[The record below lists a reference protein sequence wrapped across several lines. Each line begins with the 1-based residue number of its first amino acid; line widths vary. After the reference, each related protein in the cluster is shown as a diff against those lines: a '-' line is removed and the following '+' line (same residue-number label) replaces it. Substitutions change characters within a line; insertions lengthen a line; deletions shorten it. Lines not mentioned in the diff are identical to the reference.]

1 MIFESL
7 WPLVLLAAVPVV
19 IILYLLKPKGK
30 DYRISS
36 NLLWDRL
43 LKNQQ
48 SRTFLE
54 KFIHN
59 ILMYLQLLILLLL
72 ILALMSPYL
81 HRQGASREN
90 VVLVLD
96 TSGSMQHDAGEG
108 SMRIEEA
115 IRQARDLI
123 AASEDTAFSVVT
135 SDCRGVNLLAVGV
148 KDKSSLYTVL
158 DQITCCDGPGDLQSA
173 ESVVETLLGAD
184 EETEGMSAEV
194 IVFTDAGG
202 AEEAGSYAEYF
213 DARILVLGDAVSNVA
228 NNFLSY
234 SDVSDAAEVSRE
246 EAQEQGRAV
255 VCASSLTNYS
265 DADAQVELSLYEGA
279 KLLEI
284 RQLTVGSGETSLCF
298 FQEFN
303 WQGEPL
309 RSELSS
315 VKFEGRSD
323 SDSLAADNVAYAV
336 LDQESEMDAVLIGE
350 GNTYIEKA
358 YQAAAGMILTKVK
371 SESQL
376 QDGIQTVRIYDAGSE
391 GLWQEEVSALV
402 FGGSGETGTAERV
415 LLTVTDCDLTS
426 GLSSFAIGVN
436 ETKVYEVPQWGTGFL
451 WAGEQCA
458 GYYGEH
464 DGVKTIV
471 VGFDIRESDFPLK
484 AEFPVFMSNALHY
497 LGDTS
502 LLAQQIYT
510 AGDRVLYHPQAEF
523 DVNTLTAQT
532 EKAGLYEVQAGELT
546 EQYVVRFD
554 TAGESDGRL
563 TAEGTVPNNEY
574 SSRLVKK
581 QLRNVLLALIL
592 ALLAAEWVLYV
603 RQMRHYSK
611 FYLAVRLIGAAMI
624 LLALLGVTV
633 NMRSGVNTTVF
644 LVDLSGSNEQNLPA
658 MEAYL
663 EDVLQEMPENNQYG
677 IVTFGKDSLVEQ
689 FLTTEDHFTQI
700 MSLPDTT
707 ATNFEDAM
715 SRALAMLPSDGAG
728 RVVIL
733 TDGRETRGAIANTAS
748 ALVSG
753 DVELLACVYEVNQGQ
768 DAYIENVELPSYLY
782 QGDAYSMTV
791 TVESNYE
798 TDAQIQIWMG
808 TIQQQCYDVHL
819 SRGENQ
825 FRFRQQVMGENIESF
840 EVRVAAAGDTCQEN
854 NSFFAYSVID
864 SVPKVLL
871 VSGMDEDS
879 SQFEKLLRSANCNY
893 QRVSAINAPEALS
906 DLLEYKS
913 IILENVYLSDLP
925 KGFLDHVETYVKDYG
940 CGLVC
945 SGGDDSFALGG
956 YRESVLEDVL
966 PVDMELRGVNEVP
979 GTAMIMVIDHSGSM
993 SVDAGDGA
1001 TNLDLAITAAETA
1014 VDQMRSSDYVGV
1026 ITFDDT
1032 YSWVVEPILAADKEA
1047 IKAQIETI
1055 AEGGGTTIKPALQAA
1070 LRDVTA
1076 CEGVSIRHVILLT
1089 DGQGESS
1096 NYNDIIS
1103 AYIDAGVTLSTVA
1116 VGEGSDAKLLE
1127 QIAEN
1132 CGGRYYYSD
1141 MASDIPKIFA
1151 QEVFLSGDTYLQN
1164 GEFQLAVNSSSEITR
1179 GLFDQGWP
1187 SIYGYVSATPK
1198 NTATVL
1204 IASEKEDPVLTV
1216 MQYGLG
1222 HTVAWNTD
1230 VTNQWTAG
1238 FAGESDYVQLW
1249 KRILDYSAGNTAI
1262 GEDSVDVL
1270 TAGGYT
1276 NITYCALDYDEK
1288 TRVEAVYTD
1297 PDGNTYTVPLQ
1308 ATAPGNYEAKLD
1320 TDTTGLYS
1328 LSVRRVDDGS
1338 IMNAVTTAAA
1348 VQYSDEYKFGVST
1361 AAFTDFIERYGAITD
1376 SGENIWKQRKSEAR
1390 EQYELAKW
1398 LILLAI
1404 LWFVLDIAMRRFHFL
1419 PQDTKLYQSLRR
1431 HRTERKEKEA
1441 SRTLPGRET
1450 EPDAGAPLSPPEEPE
1465 SRTPSEEKTD
1475 KKKRKK
1481 PEKAE
1486 QKQQSQTL
1494 DTSALLRKKDQRNQ

>member
-7 WPLVLLAAVPVV
+7 WPLALLAAVPVV

-43 LKNQQ
+43 FKNQQ

-81 HRQGASREN
+81 HSRGESREN
-90 VVLVLD
+90 VVLVMD

-108 SMRIEEA
+108 RMRIEEA
-115 IRQARDLI
+115 LRQARDLI
-123 AASEDTAFSVVT
+123 ASSEETAFSIVT

-158 DQITCCDGPGDLQSA
+158 EQITCCDGPGDLQSA

-184 EETEGMSAEV
+184 EEAGGTSAEV
-194 IVFTDAGG
+194 IVFTDGSGAG
-202 AEEAGSYAEYF
+202 ETAGYAEYF
-213 DARILVLGDAVSNVA
+213 DARIMVMGSAVSNVS
-228 NNFLSY
+228 NNFLAY
-234 SDVSDAAEVSRE
+234 SDASDASRE
-246 EAQEQGRAV
+246 EEAEQGRAV
-255 VCASSLTNYS
+255 ICASSLTNYS
-265 DADAQVELSLYEGA
+265 DADAQVEISLYEGK

-284 RQLTVGSGETSLCF
+284 RQLIIGSGETSLCF
-298 FQEFN
+298 FREFN

-309 RSELSS
+309 RSEISS
-315 VKFEGRSD
+315 VKFDGRSD

-336 LDQESEMDAVLIGE
+336 PDQESELDAVLIGE

-358 YQAAAGMILTKVK
+358 YQAAAGMSLTKVK

-376 QDGIQTVRIYDAGSE
+376 QEGLQALRIYDAGTD
-391 GLWQEEVSALV
+391 GLWQEETSALV
-402 FGGSGETGTAERV
+402 FGADGETGTAERV
-415 LLTVTDCDLTS
+415 LLTVTDCDLTA
-426 GLSSFAIGVN
+426 GLSSFTIGVN
-436 ETKVYEVPQWGTGFL
+436 ETKVYEIPQWGTGFL

-484 AEFPVFMSNALHY
+484 AEFPIFISNALHY

-510 AGDRVLYHPQAEF
+510 AGDRVLFHPQAEF
-523 DVNTLTAQT
+523 DTSTLTAET
-532 EKAGLYEVQAGELT
+532 DKAGLYEVQAGELT

-563 TAEGTVPNNEY
+563 TAEGTVPDNEY

-581 QLRNVLLALIL
+581 QLRNVVLVLVLV
-592 ALLAAEWVLYV
+592 LLAAEWVLYV
-603 RQMRHYSK
+603 RQLCHYSK
-611 FYLAVRLIGAAMI
+611 FYLAVRLIGAVMI

-633 NMRSGVNTTVF
+633 NKRSGVNTTVF
-644 LVDLSGSNEQNLPA
+644 LVDLSGSNERNLPA

-663 EDVLQEMPENNQYG
+663 EDVLREMPGNNQYG
-677 IVTFGKDSLVEQ
+677 IVTFGKDSVVEQ
-689 FLTTEDHFTQI
+689 FLTTENHFTQI
-700 MSLPDTT
+700 MSLPDKT
-707 ATNFEDAM
+707 ATNFEEAM
-715 SRALAMLPSDGAG
+715 FRALAMLPSDGAG

-748 ALVSG
+748 ALTSG
-753 DVELLACVYEVNQGQ
+753 KVELLAYVYEVNQGQ
-768 DAYIENVELPSYLY
+768 DVYIENVELPSYLY

-808 TIQQQCYDVHL
+808 TMQQQSYDVHL

-854 NSFFAYSVID
+854 NSYFAYSVVD

-871 VSGMDEDS
+871 ISGMNEDS
-879 SQFEKLLRSANCNY
+879 SQFENLLRSANCNY
-893 QRVSAINAPEALS
+893 QRVSAINAPDALQ
-906 DLLEYKS
+906 DMLEYKS
-913 IILENVYLSDLP
+913 IILENVYISDLP
-925 KGFLDHVETYVKDYG
+925 KGFLDHIETYVKDYG

-956 YRESVLEDVL
+956 YRESVLEKVL
-966 PVDMELRGVNEVP
+966 PVDMELRGVDEVP

-993 SVDAGDGA
+993 SMDAGNGA

-1032 YSWVVEPILAADKEA
+1032 YSWVVEPTPAADKEA
-1047 IKAQIETI
+1047 IKDQIETI

-1070 LRDVTA
+1070 LRGAAA
-1076 CEGVSIRHVILLT
+1076 CKDVSIRHVILLT

-1103 AYIDAGVTLSTVA
+1103 AYTDANVTLSTVA

-1127 QIAEN
+1127 QLAER

-1164 GEFQLAVNSSSEITR
+1164 GEFQLAVNTGNEITK

-1198 NTATVL
+1198 NTAAVL
-1204 IASEKEDPVLTV
+1204 IASEKDDPVLTV

-1222 HTVAWNTD
+1222 HTAAWNTD

-1276 NITYCALDYDEK
+1276 GITYRALDYDEK

-1297 PDGNTYTVPLQ
+1297 PDGNTYTAPLQ
-1308 ATAPGNYEAKLD
+1308 ATAPGNFEVRLD

-1338 IMNAVTTAAA
+1338 ITNAVTTAAA
-1348 VQYSDEYKFGVST
+1348 VQYSDEYKFDVST
-1361 AAFTDFIERYGAITD
+1361 AAFTDFIERYGAMTD
-1376 SGENIWKQRKSEAR
+1376 QGENIWKQRKSGAR

-1404 LWFVLDIAMRRFHFL
+1404 LWFVLDIAVRRFHFL

-1431 HRTERKEKEA
+1431 RRTQSEERKKD
-1441 SRTLPGRET
+1441 SSVLPAREVLP
-1450 EPDAGAPLSPPEEPE
+1450 EAGASSDAPEEPE
-1465 SRTPSEEKTD
+1465 SRTPSD

-1486 QKQQSQTL
+1486 QKQQPQTL